1 TMMCACTLENLEIP
15 RCAIA
20 HLRSGANAPSRND
33 GVTSRPLLAM
43 TPDVGELPHL
53 DPGLVRNF
61 FPDRDIL
68 LDEVS
73 ESLRRRAD
81 DLHGLAFE
89 QGFGFRILQGFDD
102 FRIEPRHDLG
112 WRTPGPRSPAPPDAT
127 EPAITAF

>member
-1 TMMCACTLENLEIP
+1 MTFTPSFLGDAKHRTRNLEIP

-33 GVTSRPLLAM
+33 GVTSRPLRAM

-112 WRTPGPRSPAPPDAT
+112 WRAPWRQNAVPAD
-127 EPAITAF
+127 